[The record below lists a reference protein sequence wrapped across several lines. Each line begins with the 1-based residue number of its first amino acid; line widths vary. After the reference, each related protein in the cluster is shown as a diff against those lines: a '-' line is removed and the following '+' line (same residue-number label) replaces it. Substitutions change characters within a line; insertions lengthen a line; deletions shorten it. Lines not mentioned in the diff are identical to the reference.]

1 VNRLAARYII
11 KAPSC
16 PARAKNPGRFHRA
29 TLHALPRSPRH
40 INTRGKHPL
49 NYPAITTR
57 DTRSLHRSLHALAP
71 AQSRAGGFLCFFN
84 QLRNKSRARGVSY
97 IRITSC
103 AEIASSGPAI
113 RLERRDET
121 SSRQARRRHR
131 DGSQNRGVATMT
143 RDIKK
148 TKKGK
153 RNARR
158 ENHEGRDS
166 GGTIYVH

>member
-1 VNRLAARYII
+1 VLGVFFVFSINCGI
-11 KAPSC
+11 KAERE
-16 PARAKNPGRFHRA
+16 AYR
-29 TLHALPRSPRH
+29 
-40 INTRGKHPL
+40 
-49 NYPAITTR
+49 
-57 DTRSLHRSLHALAP
+57 
-71 AQSRAGGFLCFFN
+71 
-84 QLRNKSRARGVSY
+84 

-103 AEIASSGPAI
+103 AEIASSAPAI

-148 TKKGK
+148 RKKGK